1 MIEVISQ
8 IIMDTEKFKLI
19 AIVCIYI
26 ILAFVLV
33 LYCILHLLTI
43 CLKSRTQRCLER
55 PQPGIFTI
63 RLDPPIIDQNCDDK
77 PPSYESLTQP
87 PKYET
92 VKGDFFE
99 YPSRNCE

>member
-1 MIEVISQ
+1 MNEYSPLMFYLFTLVVCLGILLK
-8 IIMDTEKFKLI
+8 TFKG
-19 AIVCIYI
+19 VCKDEDMESSN
-26 ILAFVLV
+26 LDFHGA
-33 LYCILHLLTI
+33 
-43 CLKSRTQRCLER
+43 QRSLER

-92 VKGDFFE
+92 VKEDFFE
-99 YPSRNCE
+99 YPSGNCE